1 MPMDYRDYP
10 PNWKETSLAVR
21 QAAGWRCEFCGA
33 QQGQPNPR
41 TGSRVILTVAH
52 LDHDTTHNARTN
64 LRALCQACHL
74 GLDRWQHVANRK
86 YGKMKQQPR
95 LPL

>member
-1 MPMDYRDYP
+1 MPIDYRDYP
-10 PNWKETSLAVR
+10 PNWKAISLAVR
-21 QAAGWRCEFCGA
+21 EAAQWRCEFCGA

-41 TGSRVILTVAH
+41 TGARVVLTVAH
-52 LDHDTTHNARTN
+52 LDHDTTHNERAN

-74 GLDRWQHVANRK
+74 RLDRWLHVRNRR
-86 YGKMKQQPR
+86 YGKMKHQPQ